1 MNENILDI
9 KYEDLVN
16 DTDRYQKEIY
26 QFLGIKTHLMKKKE
40 GIFFTNC
47 KYSSNR

>member
-26 QFLGIKTHLMKKKE
+26 QFLDIKVPLMRKKGKH
-40 GIFFTNC
+40 FFL
-47 KYSSNR
+47 KLQVFVK